1 MASATRR
8 RRRRTDMRKVFV
20 EVETVGEA
28 AEECPWAAEIVE
40 AEGGF
45 WCFESVEDAEIWK
58 EEQE

>member
-1 MASATRR
+1 
-8 RRRRTDMRKVFV
+8 MRKVFV
-20 EVETVGEA
+20 EVETVEEA

-45 WCFESVEDAEIWK
+45 WCFESVEDAENRK

>member
-1 MASATRR
+1 
-8 RRRRTDMRKVFV
+8 MRKVFV
-20 EVETVGEA
+20 EVETVEEA

-58 EEQE
+58 EEQD